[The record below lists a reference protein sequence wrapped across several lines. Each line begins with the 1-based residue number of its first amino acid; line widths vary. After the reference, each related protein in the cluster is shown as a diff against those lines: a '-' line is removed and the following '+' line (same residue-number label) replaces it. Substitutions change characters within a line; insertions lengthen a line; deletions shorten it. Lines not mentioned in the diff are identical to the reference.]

1 MDTTYQPAT
10 NSAEIPP
17 GWSYNPSR
25 WSERIPLVVVAV
37 VGLGIALY
45 LSAYQLRLIPRI
57 WDPFFGSASSER
69 ILDSP
74 FSSVLPIPDALLGA
88 IGYLLDAVTGI
99 IGSTKR
105 WKTMPWIVILFGLAV
120 GPLGITSLFLVVA
133 QPVFF
138 DAWCTL
144 CLASALIST
153 VMIGPAMD
161 EVLASLQYMQRVK
174 RSNFSTWKAFWGDPE
189 INANVD

>member
-1 MDTTYQPAT
+1 METSYDLTTQSIA
-10 NSAEIPP
+10 IPP
-17 GWSYNPSR
+17 GWTYNPSH
-25 WSERIPLVVVAV
+25 WSERIPLVVVAA
-37 VGLGIALY
+37 VGLAIALY
-45 LSAYQLRLIPRI
+45 LSAYQLRLVPSI

-74 FSSVLPIPDALLGA
+74 ISSVLPIPDALMGA
-88 IGYLLDAVTGI
+88 IGYLLDAVTGV

-105 WKTMPWIVILFGLAV
+105 WKTMPWIVILFGVAV
-120 GPLGITSLFLVVA
+120 GPLGLTSLFLVIA
-133 QPVFF
+133 QPVLF

-144 CLASALIST
+144 CLTSAAIST

-174 RSNFSTWKAFWGDPE
+174 RSNLSVWKAFWGDEE
-189 INANVD
+189 ISEKVK